1 MIDLPA
7 ILYKSPGNFKHPR
20 GKTYKT
26 TGATTPEEL
35 ERLLSTGW
43 FATFEQA
50 TDDAGDAAYGTPPKV
65 AKWRLLK
72 KFKKKKKPA
81 KPLGVKVA
89 PAPAPEVSTDET
101 APPTRLELEIKA
113 LELGIK
119 FDGRTTDKR
128 LLEKISETLKG

>member
-1 MIDLPA
+1 MIELPA
-7 ILYKSPGNFKHPR
+7 ILYKSPGRFKHPR

-26 TGATTPEEL
+26 IGAKTPEEL
-35 ERLLSTGW
+35 SKLLESGW
-43 FATFEQA
+43 YATFEEA
-50 TDDAGDAAYGTPPKV
+50 TDVAGEKAYGVPPKV

-72 KFKKKKKPA
+72 KSKKRKKPA
-81 KPLGVKVA
+81 KTLVKKVEA
-89 PAPAPEVSTDET
+89 TVLKSDET

-128 LLEKISETLKG
+128 LSDRITESLKG